1 MKFNGLGVSGGIA
14 TGSIFYLTTPDLT
27 VTRIDNCDVVSQR
40 KRFLKAVNK
49 AKGQLRQLYDRT
61 LETDSESAEIFHV
74 HMMML
79 DDPNFT
85 EGVEQLL
92 NQGLNAEYAAR
103 TAGDN
108 LKNMLEDLDD
118 DYLKARA
125 ADVCDITDRVIAI
138 LKGID
143 QTPLQP
149 KGKVVVVAEELY
161 PSQTMKLNKD
171 FVVGFVTRH
180 GSQTSHSVILARSMG
195 IPCIVN
201 VQRFNDIPHSGTIA
215 MDGTTGEILVNPSE
229 QQLAT
234 IGNKLLRQQ
243 QQRKQLLD
251 YCGKAVSK
259 CGKSMDVCANI
270 GNPSDV
276 RQVLENHADG
286 VGLFRS
292 EFIYLDRQT
301 FPSEQEQFA
310 AYKEVL
316 EKMSPLPVV
325 IRTLDIGSD
334 KQAPYFN
341 IGKED
346 NPAMGYRA
354 IRICLDKEEI
364 FVTQLRAL
372 LRASLYGNLNIMF
385 PMISDIEQVYRIK
398 RIVQRVKDQLT
409 SENISFADD
418 IPLGVMIETPA
429 SVIISDLLAKEVDF
443 FSIGTNDLTQYTLA
457 ADRTNEKTAHL
468 FDSRNIAVLRMIELT
483 VKNAHANGIKV
494 GICGESAAD
503 TTLTQFYI
511 DVGIDKLSVSPAAVL
526 KVKKAVCQ
534 CN

>member
-1 MKFNGLGVSGGIA
+1 M
-14 TGSIFYLTTPDLT
+14 
-27 VTRIDNCDVVSQR
+27 
-40 KRFLKAVNK
+40 
-49 AKGQLRQLYDRT
+49 
-61 LETDSESAEIFHV
+61 E
-74 HMMML
+74 
-79 DDPNFT
+79 
-85 EGVEQLL
+85 
-92 NQGLNAEYAAR
+92 
-103 TAGDN
+103 
-108 LKNMLEDLDD
+108 
-118 DYLKARA
+118 
-125 ADVCDITDRVIAI
+125 
-138 LKGID
+138 
-143 QTPLQP
+143 
-149 KGKVVVVAEELY
+149 
-161 PSQTMKLNKD
+161 
-171 FVVGFVTRH
+171 
-180 GSQTSHSVILARSMG
+180 
-195 IPCIVN
+195 
-201 VQRFNDIPHSGTIA
+201 
-215 MDGTTGEILVNPSE
+215 
-229 QQLAT
+229 
-234 IGNKLLRQQ
+234 
-243 QQRKQLLD
+243 
-251 YCGKAVSK
+251 
-259 CGKSMDVCANI
+259 VCANI

-385 PMISDIEQVYRIK
+385 PMISDIEQVHRIK

-429 SVIISDLLAKEVDF
+429 SVIISDLLAREVDF

-457 ADRTNEKTAHL
+457 ADRTNEKTVHL

-511 DVGIDKLSVSPAAVL
+511 DVGIDRLSVSPAAVL

>member
-1 MKFNGLGVSGGIA
+1 MKFNGIGVSEGVA
-14 TGSIFYLTTPDLT
+14 TGSIFYLATPDLT
-27 VTRIDNCDVVSQR
+27 VKRTDNCDVNSQLQ
-40 KRFLKAVNK
+40 RFFEAVRK
-49 AKGQLRQLYDRT
+49 AKEQLQQLYDRA
-61 LETDSESAEIFHV
+61 LESDKESAEIFHV

-79 DDPNFT
+79 DDPDFT
-85 EGVEQLL
+85 EVTEQLL
-92 NQGLNAEYAAR
+92 NQGVNAEYAVR

-108 LKNMLEDLDD
+108 LKNMLESLDD
-118 DYLKARA
+118 DYMKARA
-125 ADVCDITDRVIAI
+125 ADVKDATDRVIGI
-138 LKGID
+138 LKGIE
-143 QTPLQP
+143 QTSLQP
-149 KGKVVVVAEELY
+149 KGKVVVIAEELY
-161 PSQTMKLNKD
+161 PSQTMKLDKD
-171 FVVGFVTRH
+171 CVVGFITQR

-195 IPCIVN
+195 IPCIVGVRN
-201 VQRFNDIPHSGTIA
+201 FNDIPHSGTIA
-215 MDGTTGEILVNPSE
+215 MDGTTGEIFTNPS
-229 QQLAT
+229 QKQLEE
-234 IGNKLLRQQ
+234 INRKLLEQQ
-243 QQRKQLLD
+243 QQNRQLLD

-259 CGKSMDVCANI
+259 CGKSMMVCANI

-276 RQVLENHADG
+276 RNVLSNHVDG

-292 EFIYLDRQT
+292 EFIYLDRKT

-372 LRASLYGNLNIMF
+372 LRASVYGNLNIMF
-385 PMISDIEQVYRIK
+385 PMISNIEQVQQIK
-398 RIVQRVKDQLT
+398 RIVQRVKEQLT
-409 SENISFADD
+409 LQNIAFADN

-457 ADRTNEKTAHL
+457 ADRTNEKTASL

-483 VKNAHANGIKV
+483 AKNAHANGIKV

-503 TTLTQFYI
+503 TTLTQFYLNI
-511 DVGIDKLSVSPAAVL
+511 GIDELSVSPAAVL
-526 KVKKAVCQ
+526 KVKKAVSQ